1 MLNGARSQERSK
13 WMCRSGC
20 GGSGKRVWSSI
31 RRNERINKL
40 LNEGRLPTCSC
51 LVLAENREGVG
62 LRSRNGIPSL
72 PEPFQNPADHTLSTI
87 PASKQVAAD

>member
-20 GGSGKRVWSSI
+20 GGSVKRVWSSI

-51 LVLAENREGVG
+51 LVLAENREGDRVSSRDDFRVYRSLSKIPVG
-62 LRSRNGIPSL
+62 
-72 PEPFQNPADHTLSTI
+72 ATLSTN
-87 PASKQVAAD
+87 PASEQVAAD